1 MAKNML
7 PRKIEKIRIGGNGD
21 GGYVVPIRSVEECD
35 LFVLDWVVTYS
46 MRSNQ

>member
-21 GGYVVPIRSVEECD
+21 GGYVVPIRSVC
-35 LFVLDWVVTYS
+35 FG
-46 MRSNQ
+46 